1 MVWSDY
7 KKGVKVKMAQRVLL
21 CDTTLRDGEQA
32 PGVSFGWTEKEMIA
46 RALVDAGIDEL
57 EVGVPAMGGAEA
69 KKISQ
74 LVALKLPVRLIT
86 WNRVVLSD
94 LLASYRTGV
103 EGVAICIPTSEQ
115 QIKHKLNKDRGWLLD
130 QMGQCVRNA
139 KQEVGY
145 IVLGLED
152 ASRADLNFVKEII
165 LEAQKLGVDRIRF
178 SDTMGILEPL
188 QVFFTL
194 QELAKLSRIP
204 LELHAHNDLG
214 MATANSLAAVQAG
227 FKAVSVTVGG
237 LGERTGNAALEEV
250 AVALKYCLKQEVGLD
265 LKRLNSIASIV
276 SAASD
281 RRIPRA
287 KPIIGSDVFTH
298 TSAIHIDGIQKDYAN
313 YQTFPPESVG
323 RKHSTAFGKHTK
335 SKNVVR
341 LLKSRGMDCDQATV
355 KELLGK
361 ALDRIQQLNRPLE
374 EEEFLGIVLS
384 S

>member
-1 MVWSDY
+1 ME
-7 KKGVKVKMAQRVLL
+7 QRVLL

-32 PGVSFGWTEKEMIA
+32 PGVAFGWPEKEMIA

-57 EVGVPAMGGAEA
+57 EVGVPAMGAAEA

-74 LVALKLPVRLIT
+74 LAALNLPVRLIT

-103 EGVAICIPTSEQ
+103 EGVAISIPTSEQ
-115 QIKHKLNKDRGWLLD
+115 QIKHKLNKDRAWLLD

-145 IVLGLED
+145 IVLGMED
-152 ASRADLNFVKEII
+152 ASRADINFLKEII
-165 LEAQKLGVDRIRF
+165 TEAKKLGVDRIRF
-178 SDTMGILEPL
+178 ADTLGIMDPL
-188 QVFFTL
+188 NVFFTL
-194 QELAKLSRIP
+194 QDLTRRSRIP
-204 LELHAHNDLG
+204 LEFHAHNDLG

-250 AVALKYCLKQEVGLD
+250 AVALKYCLKREVGLD
-265 LKRLNSIASIV
+265 FKHLNSIASIV
-276 SAASD
+276 SSATD
-281 RRIPRA
+281 RKIPRA
-287 KPIIGSDVFTH
+287 KPIIGADVFTH
-298 TSAIHIDGIQKDYAN
+298 TSSIHIDGIQKDYAN

-323 RKHSTAFGKHTK
+323 RKHSAAFGKDTK
-335 SKNVVR
+335 FKNVVR
-341 LLKSRGMDCDQATV
+341 LLKSRGMNYDHDTV
-355 KELLGK
+355 NELLGK
-361 ALDRIQQLNRPLE
+361 TLDKVHQLNRPLE
-374 EEEFLGIVLS
+374 EEEILGIVLS

>member
-32 PGVSFGWTEKEMIA
+32 PGVSFGWPEKEMIA

-57 EVGVPAMGGAEA
+57 EVGVPAMGGAEE

-115 QIKHKLNKDRGWLLD
+115 QIKYKLNKDRGWLLD

-152 ASRADLNFVKEII
+152 ASRADLNFIKEII

-250 AVALKYCLKQEVGLD
+250 AVALKYCLKQEVRLD

-281 RRIPRA
+281 RKIPRA

-323 RKHSTAFGKHTK
+323 RKHSTTFGKHIK

-341 LLKSRGMDCDQATV
+341 LLKSRGMDCDQDTV
-355 KELLGK
+355 NELLGK
-361 ALDRIQQLNRPLE
+361 ALDRIKQLNRPLE